1 MSITDVLRDEIDK
14 SDLNLFQIAQRA
26 NVSYSHLW
34 RWHSKTT
41 DYLSAVIAE
50 EVHYVLTGRKFS

>member
-26 NVSYSHLW
+26 NVSYS
-34 RWHSKTT
+34 T
-41 DYLSAVIAE
+41 Y
-50 EVHYVLTGRKFS
+50 